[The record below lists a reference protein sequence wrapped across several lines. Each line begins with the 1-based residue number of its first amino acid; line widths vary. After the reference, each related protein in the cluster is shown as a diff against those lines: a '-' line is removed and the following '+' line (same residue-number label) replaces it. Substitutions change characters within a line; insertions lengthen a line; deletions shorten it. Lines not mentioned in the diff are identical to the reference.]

1 MKAIKTI
8 ALALTAIV
16 ASTSAF
22 AGATCQSH
30 PQNERIAQ
38 KTFEQA
44 LTNKGFMVKNFKV
57 SGNCY
62 ELYGKSPKGKK
73 IEMYFDMKTG
83 KIVKSEI
90 E

>member
-1 MKAIKTI
+1 MKHIKTLAI
-8 ALALTAIV
+8 ACATLI
-16 ASTSAF
+16 ASTSAL
-22 AGATCQSH
+22 ASATCPSYPAKEH
-30 PQNERIAQ
+30 IPQKAL
-38 KTFEQA
+38 EQA
-44 LTNKGFMVKNFKV
+44 LINKGFTVKNFKV

-73 IEMYFDMKTG
+73 VEMYFDMKTG

>member
-1 MKAIKTI
+1 
-8 ALALTAIV
+8 
-16 ASTSAF
+16 
-22 AGATCQSH
+22 
-30 PQNERIAQ
+30 
-38 KTFEQA
+38 
-44 LTNKGFMVKNFKV
+44 MVKNFKV

-73 IEMYFDMKTG
+73 VEMYFDMKTG

>member
-22 AGATCQSH
+22 AGATCQSY
-30 PQNERIAQ
+30 PENERISQQA
-38 KTFEQA
+38 FEQA
-44 LTNKGFMVKNFKV
+44 LVKKGFMVKNFKV

-73 IEMYFDMKTG
+73 VEMYFDMKTG
-83 KIVKSEI
+83 KIIKSEI